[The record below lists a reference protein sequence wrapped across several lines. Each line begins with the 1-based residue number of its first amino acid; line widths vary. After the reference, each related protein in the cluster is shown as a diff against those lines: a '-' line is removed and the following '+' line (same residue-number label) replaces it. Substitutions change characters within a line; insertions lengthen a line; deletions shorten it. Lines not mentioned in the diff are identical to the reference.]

1 MRHFTRRFTAAA
13 ALLALLFA
21 LCSCM
26 NMEMGIIINSDGSA
40 RAYTEI
46 AVQKSL
52 LEMAGKTEE
61 EFFEQVDESGGSSN
75 LKDWKTEKYSKTI
88 DGDSYTGV
96 RYYKD
101 GSIDALAREGLSGG
115 NGEKISFERKGSA
128 LLITIVYEGDAAE
141 PSGELENYLSQNMMN
156 VTFRIQAPF
165 PILETN
171 GTIDEDGSVYWNMLD
186 VMTGKTDRLE
196 MTVSY
201 DAGSALGPILLI
213 VLGALVV
220 VIVVVAVIVLLRKK
234 PKPLAAQSYI
244 PAEAAETSAPTVPA
258 EAAMT
263 AAPQTPAA
271 PVTAEQTET
280 AKTADTFAPTAS
292 TETAAPEAETKKF
305 CSNCGTQVN
314 ADDAFCPSCGEKIQ

>member
-1 MRHFTRRFTAAA
+1 MRYFTKRLTAAA

-21 LCSCM
+21 LCSCV

-61 EFFEQVDESGGSSN
+61 EFFEQVDESSGSSK
-75 LKDWKTEKYSKTI
+75 LEDWKTEKYSETI
-88 DGDSYTGV
+88 DGDTYTGV

-101 GSIDALAREGLSGG
+101 SSFDVLANEGLARDDG
-115 NGEKISFERKGSA
+115 GEKISFERKGSA
-128 LLITIVYEGDAAE
+128 LLITVVYEGDAE
-141 PSGELENYLSQNMMN
+141 PSGEMENYLSQNMMN

-165 PILETN
+165 TILETN

-201 DAGSALGPILLI
+201 DAGMDLGAILLI
-213 VLGALVV
+213 VIGALVAV
-220 VIVVVAVIVLLRKK
+220 AVIVVVIVLLRKR
-234 PKPLAAQSYI
+234 PKPLAAQSCI
-244 PAEAAETSAPTVPA
+244 PTETPAPA

-263 AAPQTPAA
+263 AAIPVTSAA
-271 PVTAEQTET
+271 PVTAVPTET
-280 AKTADTFAPTAS
+280 AESSVP
-292 TETAAPEAETKKF
+292 AAPEAETKKF

-314 ADDAFCPSCGEKIQ
+314 ADDAFCPSCGAKIQ

>member
-1 MRHFTRRFTAAA
+1 MKRITAAA
-13 ALLALLFA
+13 ALLALLFT

-52 LEMAGKTEE
+52 LEMSGNTEE
-61 EFFEQVDESGGSSN
+61 EFFEQVEESGSTSTFE
-75 LKDWKTEKYSKTI
+75 DWKKEKFSETI
-88 DGDSYTGV
+88 DGETYMGV

-101 GSIDALAREGLSGG
+101 GSADVLAREGLAGG
-115 NGEKISFERKGSA
+115 NGAGEQISFERKGSE
-128 LLITIVYEGDAAE
+128 LLITVVYESDAAE

-186 VMTGKTDRLE
+186 VMMGKTDRLE
-196 MTVSY
+196 MKVSY
-201 DAGSALGPILLI
+201 DAGMDLGTILLI
-213 VLGALVV
+213 VFGALLV
-220 VIVVVAVIVLLRKK
+220 VIVVIAVIVLIRKR
-234 PKPLAAQSYI
+234 PKPLAAQSYV
-244 PAEAAETSAPTVPA
+244 PAETAETAEMTAPTAPV

-263 AAPQTPAA
+263 AAAPQTPAA
-271 PVTAEQTET
+271 PVTSEPTET
-280 AKTADTFAPTAS
+280 A
-292 TETAAPEAETKKF
+292 EIKKF
-305 CSNCGTQVN
+305 CTNCGTQIK
-314 ADDAFCPSCGEKIQ
+314 ADDMFCPNCGGKIQ

>member
-1 MRHFTRRFTAAA
+1 MRHFTKRLTAAA

-26 NMEMGIIINSDGSA
+26 NMEMGIIINSDGTA

-52 LEMAGKTEE
+52 LEMSGKTEE
-61 EFFEQVDESGGSSN
+61 EFFEQVDESGDSSK

-88 DGDSYTGV
+88 DGETYTGV

-101 GSIDALAREGLSGG
+101 GSFDVLAREGLSGE
-115 NGEKISFERKGSA
+115 NSSGEKISFERKGSA
-128 LLITIVYEGDAAE
+128 LLITVVYEGTAAA
-141 PSGELENYLSQNMMN
+141 PSGEMEDYLSQNMMN
-156 VTFRIQAPF
+156 VTFRIKAPF
-165 PILETN
+165 PVLETN

-201 DAGSALGPILLI
+201 DAGSGLGTILLI
-213 VLGALVV
+213 VIGALAV
-220 VIVVVAVIVLLRKK
+220 VIVVVVVIVLLRKR
-234 PKPLAAQSYI
+234 PKPLTATSSYAQSYI
-244 PAEAAETSAPTVPA
+244 PTETAETPAPTAPA

-263 AAPQTPAA
+263 AAVPGTSAA
-271 PVTAEQTET
+271 PVTEAQAET
-280 AKTADTFAPTAS
+280 AETPAPTAS
-292 TETAAPEAETKKF
+292 EAEAKKF

-314 ADDAFCPSCGEKIQ
+314 ADDAFCQSCGAKIQ

>member
-1 MRHFTRRFTAAA
+1 MRHFTKRLTAAA

-52 LEMAGKTEE
+52 LEMAGKSEDD
-61 EFFEQVDESGGSSN
+61 FFEQVDESSGSSN
-75 LKDWKTEKYSKTI
+75 LKDWKTEKYSETI
-88 DGDSYTGV
+88 DGETYMGV

-101 GSIDALAREGLSGG
+101 GSFDTLAGEGLSGG
-115 NGEKISFERKGSA
+115 NGDGEKISFERKGSA
-128 LLITIVYEGDAAE
+128 LLVTVVYEGDAAE
-141 PSGELENYLSQNMMN
+141 PSGEMENYLSQNMMN

-165 PILETN
+165 EILETN

-201 DAGSALGPILLI
+201 DVGSGLGTILLI
-213 VLGALVV
+213 VIGALVAV
-220 VIVVVAVIVLLRKK
+220 AVVVAVIVLIRKK
-234 PKPLAAQSYI
+234 PQPLAAQSYI
-244 PAEAAETSAPTVPA
+244 PTETPAPA

-263 AAPQTPAA
+263 AAVPVTPAA
-271 PVTAEQTET
+271 PVTAEPTET
-280 AKTADTFAPTAS
+280 SAPTA
-292 TETAAPEAETKKF
+292 PVEAETKKF

-314 ADDAFCPSCGEKIQ
+314 ADDAFCQSCGAKIQ

>member
-1 MRHFTRRFTAAA
+1 MRHFTKRLTAAA

-52 LEMAGKTEE
+52 LEMSGKTEE
-61 EFFEQVDESGGSSN
+61 EFFEQVDESGSSSN
-75 LKDWKTEKYSKTI
+75 LKDWKMEKYSKTI
-88 DGDSYTGV
+88 DGDTYTGV

-101 GSIDALAREGLSGG
+101 GSFDILASEGLSGG
-115 NGEKISFERKGSA
+115 NGDGEKISFERKGSA
-128 LLITIVYEGDAAE
+128 LLITVVYEGGAAA
-141 PSGELENYLSQNMMN
+141 PSGEMDNYLSQNMMN
-156 VTFRIQAPF
+156 VTFRIKAPF

-186 VMTGKTDRLE
+186 VMMGKTDRLE

-201 DAGSALGPILLI
+201 DVGSGLGTILLI
-213 VLGALVV
+213 VIGALIA
-220 VIVVVAVIVLLRKK
+220 VIVVVVVIVLLRKR
-234 PKPLAAQSYI
+234 PKPLTVNPSYAQSYI
-244 PAEAAETSAPTVPA
+244 PTETAVPTAPV

-263 AAPQTPAA
+263 AAVPVTPGAQAEAAETTAPAA
-271 PVTAEQTET
+271 PA
-280 AKTADTFAPTAS
+280 APT
-292 TETAAPEAETKKF
+292 APEAETKEF

-314 ADDAFCPSCGEKIQ
+314 ADDTFCQSCGAKIQ

>member
-1 MRHFTRRFTAAA
+1 MKRFTAAA

-52 LEMAGKTEE
+52 LEMSGNTEE
-61 EFFEQVDESGGSSN
+61 EFFEQVEESSGSSK
-75 LKDWKTEKYSKTI
+75 LEDWKTEKFSETI
-88 DGDSYTGV
+88 NGDTYTGI

-101 GSIDALAREGLSGG
+101 GSADVLAREGISGG
-115 NGEKISFERKGSA
+115 NSDGEKISFERKGSK
-128 LLITIVYEGDAAE
+128 LLVTVVYEGDAAE
-141 PSGELENYLSQNMMN
+141 PSGEMEDYLSQNMMN

-186 VMTGKTDRLE
+186 VMMGKTDRLE

-201 DAGSALGPILLI
+201 DAGMDLGTILLI

-220 VIVVVAVIVLLRKK
+220 VIVVIAVIVLIRRK
-234 PKPLAAQSYI
+234 PKPLTAQTYI
-244 PAEAAETSAPTVPA
+244 PTETPVPTAPA

-263 AAPQTPAA
+263 EAVPETPIAS
-271 PVTAEQTET
+271 EKTET
-280 AKTADTFAPTAS
+280 AVPE
-292 TETAAPEAETKKF
+292 TEAKKF
-305 CSNCGTQVN
+305 CSNCGTQIKG
-314 ADDAFCPSCGEKIQ
+314 DDAFCPNCGGKIQ

>member
-1 MRHFTRRFTAAA
+1 MKRLTAAA
-13 ALLALLFA
+13 ALLALLFT

-26 NMEMGIIINSDGSA
+26 NMEIGIIINSDGSA

-52 LEMAGKTEE
+52 LEIAGKTED
-61 EFFEQVDESGGSSN
+61 EFFEQVDESGGSSK
-75 LKDWKTEKYSKTI
+75 LKDWKTEKYSETI
-88 DGDSYTGV
+88 DGETYMGV

-101 GSIDALAREGLSGG
+101 GSFDVLAREGLSGG
-115 NGEKISFERKGSA
+115 NGEGEKISFERKGSA
-128 LLITIVYEGDAAE
+128 LFITVVYEGDAAE
-141 PSGELENYLSQNMMN
+141 PSGEMENYLSQNMMN

-201 DAGSALGPILLI
+201 DAGSGLGTILWI
-213 VLGALVV
+213 VLGALAA
-220 VIVVVAVIVLLRKK
+220 VIVVVVVIVLLRKR
-234 PKPLAAQSYI
+234 PRPLTANASYAQSYI
-244 PAEAAETSAPTVPA
+244 PTETSVPTAPV

-263 AAPQTPAA
+263 AAVPQAPAA
-271 PVTAEQTET
+271 PAAAEQAETAETT
-280 AKTADTFAPTAS
+280 APGAS
-292 TETAAPEAETKKF
+292 TAPAAPEAEAKKF
-305 CSNCGTQVN
+305 CSNCGMQVN
-314 ADDAFCPSCGEKIQ
+314 ADDIFCQNCGAKIQ

>member
-1 MRHFTRRFTAAA
+1 MRHFTKRLTAVA

-21 LCSCM
+21 LCSCVD
-26 NMEMGIIINSDGSA
+26 MEMGIIINSDGSA

-61 EFFEQVDESGGSSN
+61 EFFEQVDESSGSSN

-88 DGDSYTGV
+88 DGDTYTGV

-101 GSIDALAREGLSGG
+101 GSADVLASEGLSGG
-115 NGEKISFERKGSA
+115 NNDGEKISFERKGST
-128 LLITIVYEGDAAE
+128 LLITVIYEGDAAE

-165 PILETN
+165 KILETN

-201 DAGSALGPILLI
+201 DAGMDLGTILLI
-213 VLGALVV
+213 VLGALVIL
-220 VIVVVAVIVLLRKK
+220 IVVIVLLRKR
-234 PKPLAAQSYI
+234 PKPLTANTSYAQSTI
-244 PAEAAETSAPTVPA
+244 PTETTAPTSPTVPV

-263 AAPQTPAA
+263 AAAPETPAA
-271 PVTAEQTET
+271 PATGETEEPAETPE
-280 AKTADTFAPTAS
+280 
-292 TETAAPEAETKKF
+292 PEAETKKF
-305 CSNCGTQVN
+305 CSNCGTQIKT
-314 ADDAFCPSCGEKIQ
+314 DDAFCPNCGAKIQ